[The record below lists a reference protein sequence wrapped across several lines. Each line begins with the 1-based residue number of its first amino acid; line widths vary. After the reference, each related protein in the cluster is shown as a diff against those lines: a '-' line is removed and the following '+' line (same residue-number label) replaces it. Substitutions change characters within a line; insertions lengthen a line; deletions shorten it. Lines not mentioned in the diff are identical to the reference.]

1 MKIQKQRLDFVLP
14 LFSDEI
20 FIMMW
25 YNIAMKWDV
34 NMTDSEL
41 IAKVNSSM
49 YHQCRNRGY
58 AAPVDVLMD
67 IGILPKEKYED
78 WRHGRVPYLEAVCTV
93 NLRKLSLI
101 MHQMRVYGQ
110 LKNLKP
116 SFCYYKQWAVKKQHG
131 RKPVIP
137 LRFSKSG
144 DPNIEKWYATHWV
157 DSSRIAELKLYAG
170 KDEDGQ
176 EQ

>member
-1 MKIQKQRLDFVLP
+1 MRIQKQRWDFILP
-14 LFSDEI
+14 LFCGEI

-25 YNIAMKWDV
+25 YNIAMKWGV

-78 WRHGRVPYLEAVCTV
+78 WRHGRVPYLEAVCSV

-110 LKNLKP
+110 QKKLKP
-116 SFCYYKQWAVKKQHG
+116 SFCYYKQCE
-131 RKPVIP
+131 P
-137 LRFSKSG
+137 
-144 DPNIEKWYATHWV
+144 
-157 DSSRIAELKLYAG
+157 
-170 KDEDGQ
+170 
-176 EQ
+176 EQT